1 MKTFARDRDKAEIL
15 ERLRALQAT
24 STRRWGRMSVHQMVC
39 HLSDGYRM
47 VTDGRVVTRTPT
59 PLPQPVMRW
68 LALYGPFRWPAGVVT
83 SPEVDQS
90 VGGTRPVEFAL
101 DVAELAA
108 LIEAMTTHQRSRLEG
123 QTHPAF
129 GRMSESAWL
138 RWGYL
143 HADHH
148 LRQFGV

>member
-1 MKTFARDRDKAEIL
+1 MKTFAHDRDKAEIV
-15 ERLRALQAT
+15 ERLRALQPT

-39 HLSDGYRM
+39 HLSDCYRM
-47 VTDGRVVTRTPT
+47 VTDGRVVTRTAT

-68 LALYGPFRWPAGVVT
+68 LALYGPFRWPPGVVT

-90 VGGTRPVEFAL
+90 VGGTRPVEFAR
-101 DVAELAA
+101 DVAEVEA
-108 LIEAMTTHQRSRLEG
+108 LIGAMTTRQRGRLEG

-129 GRMSESAWL
+129 GPMSESAWL